1 MIIIILLNQINIH
14 IFLTYKDLSP
24 NLHIINPVINNG
36 INNGINNVIIL
47 FMANRKLK
55 DKNIR
60 SLTKFSGGRSYG
72 ITLPKEY
79 ISKLGWRE
87 RQKLDVTL
95 VGNRIIIRDWK
106 A

>member
-1 MIIIILLNQINIH
+1 MPLLITALITAL
-14 IFLTYKDLSP
+14 ITL
-24 NLHIINPVINNG
+24 
-36 INNGINNVIIL
+36 L
-47 FMANRKLK
+47 FRDMANRKLK

-95 VGNRIIIRDWK
+95 VGDRIIIRDWSGK
-106 A
+106 KG